1 MKERGGTD
9 EESELMQG
17 WLCHGTGSDGR
28 KRKKDGMG
36 GREGGRS
43 VGYLSP
49 NIFFL
54 KQRLKNLPWK
64 MKSLLD

>member
-36 GREGGRS
+36 GRA
-43 VGYLSP
+43 VGWLSLSKH
-49 NIFFL
+49 FFSKAAAKKFAL
-54 KQRLKNLPWK
+54 ENEIPP
-64 MKSLLD
+64 